1 MATYVSQY
9 STTGF
14 YRAPVSKGLMGALF
28 VTCTAIHV
36 PLLSHL
42 RVYLICHL
50 PNTFTSGEVWRLF
63 TSQAA
68 FLETKDL
75 ICAALLIYYFRVFE
89 RRLGSKKFAS
99 HLFATSL
106 ISLALQVPLILLIRS
121 TGWSSYHH
129 GHLPPG
135 PYGLIFPLFVPYL
148 CDIPRM
154 TRTHILGIPITGKTL
169 TYLVGLQVC
178 STSFPTAVA
187 AFCSIAAGL
196 LYRWNVLKIQDWLVI
211 PDWLARLTNLTLG
224 RLLSSSPPAD
234 GPMGAT
240 LEIQRQEQMER
251 LEHQMLLQR
260 SRDGPPRQNT
270 GQGYAERLVGPEMQW
285 GEQGANGHPRRRRAN
300 DFPNLF
306 NPNEARPNN
315 RVPPSEENV
324 TFLTS
329 MGFSRD
335 RVMRALQTTGNN
347 VEAAANLLVNDV

>member
-1 MATYVSQY
+1 Q
-9 STTGF
+9 
-14 YRAPVSKGLMGALF
+14 
-28 VTCTAIHV
+28 
-36 PLLSHL
+36 
-42 RVYLICHL
+42 
-50 PNTFTSGEVWRLF
+50 VWRLF
-63 TSQAA
+63 TSQTA

-99 HLFATSL
+99 HLLATSL
-106 ISLALQVPLILLIRS
+106 ISLGLQVPIILLIRS
-121 TGWSSYHH
+121 TGWASYHH

-178 STSFPTAVA
+178 STSFPTAVS

-196 LYRWNVLKIQDWLVI
+196 WYRWNVLRVQDWLAI
-211 PDWLARLTNLTLG
+211 PDWLARITDMTFG

-234 GPMGAT
+234 GPM
-240 LEIQRQEQMER
+240 E
-251 LEHQMLLQR
+251 
-260 SRDGPPRQNT
+260 
-270 GQGYAERLVGPEMQW
+270 V
-285 GEQGANGHPRRRRAN
+285 
-300 DFPNLF
+300 
-306 NPNEARPNN
+306 RPNDPT
-315 RVPPSEENV
+315 PPSEENV

-347 VEAAANLLVNDV
+347 VEAATNLLLQE